1 MGRPPPYWEACSS
14 VSSPAESPGRTW
26 TSRARAGTRTPSSRL
41 CCADPAGRGPG
52 CASRWRNSCRERSV
66 RAPVAILETINSPAD
81 LRALDQPRLTR
92 LAEEVRAFL
101 IEQTSKTGGHLSPNL
116 GVVEL
121 TFALHRVFDS
131 PKDAIVW
138 DTGHQAY
145 VHKMVTGRSKD
156 FARLRQSGG
165 LSGYP
170 SRKESEH
177 DLVENSHA
185 STSLSYALG
194 IAEARL
200 RKRIGGYVVAVIGDG
215 ALTGGMAYEALNQI
229 AHLQPPNL
237 VIVIND
243 NGRSYAPTVGG
254 LARHLSQLRVDPRYE
269 RIKDEISRLLRDLPL
284 VGSTADQA
292 AYRVKE
298 GLKQLLQPSTIFES
312 LGIKYAG
319 LVDGHDEPALEE
331 VLSRAKKLREPVVV
345 HVVTEKGRGY
355 SPAVDDDVDKLHGV
369 PAFDP
374 LTGRPRSTELKY
386 TDVFGEALMTAGT
399 RRPDVCA
406 ITAAMASS
414 TGLLN
419 FAKEFPERFFD
430 VGICEQHAVTFAAG
444 LAMAGMHPVVCI
456 YSTFLARAFD
466 QTIMDVALHK
476 LPVVFV
482 VVRAGG
488 AGPDGSSHHGIFDLS
503 YLRLIPNLKIA
514 APADAT
520 ELCALLETAL
530 ATDGPVAIRFPSGP
544 VPATADLPV
553 EPLPI
558 GRWEELRKGSDAVI
572 FAVGRMVGVSMEA
585 ADRLEMQGI
594 SCAVVNARWIKPV
607 DPRITEWARTHP
619 VVVTVEDNVGAG
631 GFGGAVLETLAPHGL
646 AGRVRTL
653 ALPDDFLPQGRASDI
668 LKDNGLDAAGI
679 ARAVFLAVKGRV
691 PTELREP

>member
-1 MGRPPPYWEACSS
+1 LG
-14 VSSPAESPGRTW
+14 
-26 TSRARAGTRTPSSRL
+26 L
-41 CCADPAGRGPG
+41 
-52 CASRWRNSCRERSV
+52 
-66 RAPVAILETINSPAD
+66 LETINSPAD
-81 LRALDQPRLTR
+81 LRALDQPHLTE
-92 LAEEVRAFL
+92 LAKEVRAFL
-101 IEQTSKTGGHLSPNL
+101 VEETSKTGGHLSPNL

-145 VHKMVTGRSKD
+145 VHKIVTGRSKD
-156 FARLRQSGG
+156 FARLRQAGG

-170 SRKESEH
+170 SRKESPH

-200 RKRIGGYVVAVIGDG
+200 RKHIDGYVVAIIGDG

-254 LARHLSQLRVDPRYE
+254 LAKHLSQLRVDPRYE
-269 RIKDEISRLLRDLPL
+269 RIKDDISRLLRDLPL

-319 LVDGHDEPALEE
+319 LVNGHDEAALE
-331 VLSRAKKLREPVVV
+331 VMLSRAKKLREPVVV
-345 HVVTEKGRGY
+345 HVVTEKGHGY
-355 SPAVDDDVDKLHGV
+355 GPAVEDEVDKLHGV
-369 PAFDP
+369 SAFDP
-374 LTGRPRSTELKY
+374 LTGRPRSTEVSY
-386 TDVFGEALMTAGT
+386 TDVFGEALMTAAA
-399 RRPDVCA
+399 RRPEVCA

-419 FAKEFPERFFD
+419 FAKEFPDRFFD

-466 QTIMDVALHK
+466 QTLMDVAMHK

-482 VVRAGG
+482 IDRAGVT
-488 AGPDGSSHHGIFDLS
+488 GPDGSSHHGIFDLS

-530 ATDGPVAIRFPSGP
+530 AIDGPVAIRYPRGP
-544 VPATADLPV
+544 VPATPDLPV
-553 EPLPI
+553 EPLPV
-558 GRWEELRKGSDAVI
+558 GRWEELRKGGDAVI
-572 FAVGRMVGVSMEA
+572 FAVGRMVEVAQEA
-585 ADRLEMQGI
+585 AERLEMQGV

-607 DPRITEWARTHP
+607 DPRITDWARSHK
-619 VVVTVEDNVGAG
+619 VVITVEDNVGTG
-631 GFGGAVLETLAPHGL
+631 GFGGAVLEALAPHGL
-646 AGRVRTL
+646 AGRVRTI
-653 ALPDDFLPQGRASDI
+653 ALPDQFLPQGRASDI
-668 LKDNGLDAAGI
+668 LKEHGLDAAGV
-679 ARAVFLAVKGRV
+679 AKSVFEAVKGTV
-691 PTELREP
+691 SKGAREA

>member
-1 MGRPPPYWEACSS
+1 MG
-14 VSSPAESPGRTW
+14 
-26 TSRARAGTRTPSSRL
+26 
-41 CCADPAGRGPG
+41 
-52 CASRWRNSCRERSV
+52 
-66 RAPVAILETINSPAD
+66 ILETIESPAD
-81 LRALDQPRLTR
+81 LRRLDQAH
-92 LAEEVRAFL
+92 LAKLADEVRAFL
-101 IEQTSKTGGHLSPNL
+101 VEQTSRSGGHLSPNL

-131 PKDAIVW
+131 PRDAIVW

-145 VHKMVTGRSKD
+145 VHKIVTGRAKG
-156 FARLRQSGG
+156 FERLRQAGG

-170 SRKESEH
+170 SRAESEH
-177 DLVENSHA
+177 DWVENSHA

-200 RKRIGGYVVAVIGDG
+200 RKGVGGHVVAVIGDG

-237 VIVIND
+237 IIVIND

-269 RIKDEISRLLRDLPL
+269 RIKEDISRLLRDLPL

-331 VLSRAKKLREPVVV
+331 VLSRSKRLRAPVVV
-345 HVVTEKGRGY
+345 HVVTEKGHGY
-355 SPAVDDDVDKLHGV
+355 GPAVEDEVDKLHGV
-369 PAFDP
+369 SAFDP
-374 LTGRPRSTELKY
+374 LTGRPRSTELTY
-386 TDVFGEALMTAGT
+386 TDVFGEALMTAAT
-399 RRPDVCA
+399 RRPEVCA

-419 FAKEFPERFFD
+419 FAKEFPDRFFD

-444 LAMAGMHPVVCI
+444 LALAGMHPVVCI

-466 QTIMDVALHK
+466 QTIMDVAMHK

-482 VVRAGG
+482 IDRAGVT
-488 AGPDGSSHHGIFDLS
+488 GPDGSSHHGVFDLS
-503 YLRLIPNLKIA
+503 YLRMIPNLKVA

-530 ATDGPVAIRFPSGP
+530 ASDGPIAIRYPKGP
-544 VPATADLPV
+544 VPSTPDLPV

-558 GRWEELRKGSDAVI
+558 GRWEELRRGSDAVI
-572 FAVGRMVGVSMEA
+572 FAVGRMVEVAKEA
-585 ADRLEMQGI
+585 AERLEVQKV

-607 DPRITEWARTHP
+607 DPRIVDWARAHP
-619 VVVTVEDNVGAG
+619 VVMTVEDNVGAG
-631 GFGGAVLETLAPHGL
+631 GFGGAVLEALAPHGL
-646 AGRVRTL
+646 AGRVRML
-653 ALPDDFLPQGRASDI
+653 ALPDAFLPQGKASDI
-668 LKDNGLDAAGI
+668 LKEHGLDAAGV
-679 ARAVFLAVKGRV
+679 ARSAYEAVRGTVRTPEA
-691 PTELREP
+691 

>member
-1 MGRPPPYWEACSS
+1 MA
-14 VSSPAESPGRTW
+14 
-26 TSRARAGTRTPSSRL
+26 L
-41 CCADPAGRGPG
+41 LAD
-52 CASRWRNSCRERSV
+52 
-66 RAPVAILETINSPAD
+66 INSPSD
-81 LRALDQPRLTR
+81 LKRLNQQQ
-92 LAEEVRAFL
+92 LAQLATEVRAFL
-101 IEQTSKTGGHLSPNL
+101 VEHIAKTGGHLSPNL

-145 VHKMVTGRSKD
+145 VHKMVTGRTAEFST
-156 FARLRQSGG
+156 LRQQGG

-170 SRKESEH
+170 SRRESKH
-177 DLVENSHA
+177 DVIENSHA

-194 IAEARL
+194 LAEARL
-200 RKRIGGYVVAVIGDG
+200 RRREPGFVIAVIGDG

-237 VIVIND
+237 IIVIND

-269 RIKDEISRLLRDLPL
+269 SIKEDISRLLRDLPL
-284 VGSTADQA
+284 VGATADQA

-298 GLKQLLQPSTIFES
+298 GLKQLLQPSTMFES

-319 LVDGHDEPALEE
+319 LVDGHDEAALEE
-331 VLSRAKKLREPVVV
+331 VLNRAKKLRV
-345 HVVTEKGRGY
+345 HVVTEKGHGY

-369 PAFDP
+369 SAFDP
-374 LTGRPRSTELKY
+374 LTGRPRSTEVTY
-386 TDVFGEALMTAGT
+386 TDVFGDALMSSAS
-399 RRPDVCA
+399 RRPEVCA

-419 FAKEFPERFFD
+419 FAKEFPDRFFD

-444 LAMAGMHPVVCI
+444 LALAGMRPVVCI

-482 VVRAGG
+482 IDRAGVT
-488 AGPDGSSHHGIFDLS
+488 GPDGSSHHGIFDLS
-503 YLRLIPNLKIA
+503 YLRMIPNMKVA

-530 ATDGPVAIRFPSGP
+530 SSDGPIAIRYPRGP
-544 VPATADLPV
+544 VPSTPDLPA
-553 EPLPI
+553 EALPV
-558 GRWEELRKGSDAVI
+558 GRWEEVRKGTEAVI
-572 FAVGRMVGVSMEA
+572 FATGRMVEIAKEA
-585 ADRLEMQGI
+585 AERLETMGL
-594 SCAVVNARWIKPV
+594 SCGVVNARWIKPV
-607 DPRITEWARTHP
+607 DPRMVDWASGVET
-619 VVVTVEDNVGAG
+619 VVTVEDNVGAG
-631 GFGGAVLETLAPHGL
+631 GFGGAVLEALAPHGL
-646 AGRVRTL
+646 AGKVRTI
-653 ALPDDFLPQGRASDI
+653 ALPDQFLPHGKATDI
-668 LKDNGLDAAGI
+668 LREHGLDAAGV
-679 ARAVFLAVKGRV
+679 AKSVYVAVKGAV
-691 PTELREP
+691 PTEEKKS

>member
-1 MGRPPPYWEACSS
+1 MA
-14 VSSPAESPGRTW
+14 
-26 TSRARAGTRTPSSRL
+26 L
-41 CCADPAGRGPG
+41 
-52 CASRWRNSCRERSV
+52 
-66 RAPVAILETINSPAD
+66 LETINSPAD
-81 LRALDQPRLTR
+81 LRSLDQSQ
-92 LAEEVRAFL
+92 LAHLAAEVRAFL
-101 IEQTSKTGGHLSPNL
+101 VEQTSRTGGHLSPNL

-145 VHKMVTGRSKD
+145 VHKIVTGRARD
-156 FARLRQSGG
+156 FARLRQAGG

-200 RKRIGGYVVAVIGDG
+200 RKRTNGFVVAVIGDG

-237 VIVIND
+237 IIVIND

-254 LARHLSQLRVDPRYE
+254 LARHLSQLRIDPRYE
-269 RIKDEISRLLRDLPL
+269 RVKVEISRLLRDLPL

-298 GLKQLLQPSTIFES
+298 SLKQLLQPSTVFES

-319 LVDGHDEPALEE
+319 VVDGHDEAELEA
-331 VLSRAKKLREPVVV
+331 VLSRAKKLKAPVVV
-345 HVVTEKGRGY
+345 HVVTEKGHGY
-355 SPAVDDDVDKLHGV
+355 GPAVEDEIDKLHGV
-369 PAFDP
+369 SAFDP
-374 LTGRPRSTELKY
+374 LTGRPRSTDVKY
-386 TDVFGEALMTAGT
+386 TDVFGEALMTAAT
-399 RRPDVCA
+399 RRPEVCA

-419 FAKEFPERFFD
+419 FAKEFPDRFFD

-444 LAMAGMHPVVCI
+444 LAMAGMRPVVCI

-466 QTIMDVALHK
+466 QTVMDVALHK

-482 VVRAGG
+482 IDRAGVT
-488 AGPDGSSHHGIFDLS
+488 GPDGSSHHGMLDLS
-503 YLRLIPNLKIA
+503 YLRLIPNMKVA

-530 ATDGPVAIRFPSGP
+530 TMDGPVAIRYPSGA
-544 VPATADLPV
+544 VPAPPDLPV
-553 EPLPI
+553 EPLPV
-558 GRWEELRKGSDAVI
+558 GRWEELRKGSDAAI
-572 FAVGRMVGVSMEA
+572 FAVGRMVEVAKEA
-585 ADRLEMQGI
+585 AERLALQGI
-594 SCAVVNARWIKPV
+594 EVTVVNARWVKPV
-607 DPRITEWARTHP
+607 DPRIVDWAKRHP
-619 VVVTVEDNVGAG
+619 IVMTVEDNVGSG
-631 GFGGAVLETLAPHGL
+631 GFGGAVLEALAPHGL
-646 AGRVRTL
+646 AGRVRTI
-653 ALPDDFLPQGRASDI
+653 ALPDQFLPQGKAADI
-668 LKDNGLDAAGI
+668 LKEFGLDAAGI
-679 ARAVFLAVKGRV
+679 AQSTFAAIKGTV
-691 PTELREP
+691 PSETGSDSA

>member
-1 MGRPPPYWEACSS
+1 MG
-14 VSSPAESPGRTW
+14 
-26 TSRARAGTRTPSSRL
+26 
-41 CCADPAGRGPG
+41 
-52 CASRWRNSCRERSV
+52 
-66 RAPVAILETINSPAD
+66 ILETISSPED
-81 LRALDQPRLTR
+81 LRRLDQSQ
-92 LAEEVRAFL
+92 LAQLAQEVRAFL
-101 IEQTSKTGGHLSPNL
+101 VEQTSRSGGHLSPNL

-121 TFALHRVFDS
+121 TFALHRVFES

-145 VHKMVTGRSKD
+145 VHKIVTGRAKD
-156 FARLRQSGG
+156 FARLRQAGG

-170 SRKESEH
+170 SRQESEH

-200 RKRIGGYVVAVIGDG
+200 RKKKAGHVVAVIGDG

-237 VIVIND
+237 IIVIND

-254 LARHLSQLRVDPRYE
+254 LARHLSQLRIDPRYE
-269 RIKDEISRLLRDLPL
+269 RIKVEISRLLSGLPL

-298 GLKQLLQPSTIFES
+298 SLKQLLQPSTVFES

-319 LVDGHDEPALEE
+319 VVDGHDEAELEA
-331 VLSRAKKLREPVVV
+331 VFARAKKLREPVVV
-345 HVVTEKGRGY
+345 HVVTEKGHGY
-355 SPAVDDDVDKLHGV
+355 GPAVEDEIDKLHGV
-369 PAFDP
+369 GAFDP
-374 LTGRPRSTELKY
+374 LTGRPRSTDLTY
-386 TDVFGEALMTAGT
+386 TDVFGEALMDAAT
-399 RRPDVCA
+399 RRPEVCA

-419 FAKEFPERFFD
+419 FAKEFPDRFFD

-444 LAMAGMHPVVCI
+444 LAMSGMRPVVCI

-482 VVRAGG
+482 IDRAGVT
-488 AGPDGSSHHGIFDLS
+488 GPDGSSHHGVFDLS
-503 YLRLIPNLKIA
+503 YLRLIPNLRVA

-530 ATDGPVAIRFPSGP
+530 DLDGPIAIRYPKGP
-544 VPATADLPV
+544 VPATPDLPV
-553 EPLPI
+553 EPLPV
-558 GRWEELRKGSDAVI
+558 GRWEERRKGSDAAI
-572 FAVGRMVGVSMEA
+572 FAVGRMVEVATEA
-585 ADRLEMQGI
+585 AERLALQGVE
-594 SCAVVNARWIKPV
+594 CTVVNARWIKPI
-607 DPRITEWARTHP
+607 DPRIVDWARRHP
-619 VVVTVEDNVGAG
+619 VVLTVEDNVGAG
-631 GFGGAVLETLAPHGL
+631 GFGGAVLEALAPHGL
-646 AGRVRTL
+646 AGRVRNL
-653 ALPDDFLPQGRASDI
+653 ALPDQFLPQGKAADI
-668 LKDNGLDAAGI
+668 LRANGLDAAGI
-679 ARAVFLAVKGRV
+679 AQATYNAIKGTV
-691 PTELREP
+691 ASETGSA

>member
-1 MGRPPPYWEACSS
+1 M
-14 VSSPAESPGRTW
+14 
-26 TSRARAGTRTPSSRL
+26 
-41 CCADPAGRGPG
+41 
-52 CASRWRNSCRERSV
+52 
-66 RAPVAILETINSPAD
+66 
-81 LRALDQPRLTR
+81 
-92 LAEEVRAFL
+92 
-101 IEQTSKTGGHLSPNL
+101 
-116 GVVEL
+116 EL

-145 VHKMVTGRSKD
+145 VHKIVTGRAGD
-156 FARLRQSGG
+156 FARLRQAGG

-177 DLVENSHA
+177 DVVENSHA

-200 RKRIGGYVVAVIGDG
+200 RKKVSGYVVAVIGDG

-237 VIVIND
+237 IIVIND

-254 LARHLSQLRVDPRYE
+254 LARHLSQLRIDPRYE
-269 RIKDEISRLLRDLPL
+269 RIKIEISRLLRDLPL

-298 GLKQLLQPSTIFES
+298 SLKQLLQPSTVFES

-319 LVDGHDEPALEE
+319 VVDGHDEAELEA
-331 VLSRAKKLREPVVV
+331 VFSRAKRLRSPVVV
-345 HVVTEKGRGY
+345 HVVTEKGHGY
-355 SPAVDDDVDKLHGV
+355 GPAVEDEIDKLHGV
-369 PAFDP
+369 SAFDP
-374 LTGRPRSTELKY
+374 LTGRPRSTDLTY
-386 TDVFGEALMTAGT
+386 TDVFGEALMTAAT
-399 RRPDVCA
+399 RRPEVCA

-419 FAKEFPERFFD
+419 FAKEFPDRFFD

-444 LAMAGMHPVVCI
+444 LAMAGMRPVVCI

-482 VVRAGG
+482 IDRAGVT
-488 AGPDGSSHHGIFDLS
+488 GPDGSSHHGVFDLS
-503 YLRLIPNLKIA
+503 YLRLIPNLKVA

-530 ATDGPVAIRFPSGP
+530 SSDGPVAIRYPKGP
-544 VPATADLPV
+544 VPSTPDLPV

-558 GRWEELRKGSDAVI
+558 GRWEEVRKGSDAAI
-572 FAVGRMVGVSMEA
+572 FAVGRMVEVAREA
-585 ADRLEMQGI
+585 AERLALQGI
-594 SCAVVNARWIKPV
+594 ECTVVNARWVKPV
-607 DPRITEWARTHP
+607 DPRIVDWAKRHAI
-619 VVVTVEDNVGAG
+619 VMTVEDNVGSG
-631 GFGGAVLETLAPHGL
+631 GFGGAVLEALAPHGL
-646 AGRVRTL
+646 AGRVRPL
-653 ALPDDFLPQGRASDI
+653 ALPDQFLPQGKAADI

-679 ARAVFLAVKGRV
+679 ARATYAAVRGTVRSE
-691 PTELREP
+691 TGSES

>member
-1 MGRPPPYWEACSS
+1 MG
-14 VSSPAESPGRTW
+14 
-26 TSRARAGTRTPSSRL
+26 L
-41 CCADPAGRGPG
+41 
-52 CASRWRNSCRERSV
+52 
-66 RAPVAILETINSPAD
+66 LQTIESPAD
-81 LRALDQPRLTR
+81 LRKLNQAQLTQ
-92 LAEEVRAFL
+92 LADEVRAFL
-101 IEQTSKTGGHLSPNL
+101 VEQTSRSGGHLSPNL

-145 VHKMVTGRSKD
+145 VHKIVTGRWRD
-156 FARLRQSGG
+156 FARLRQADG

-177 DLVENSHA
+177 DFVENSHA

-200 RKRIGGYVVAVIGDG
+200 RKGVGGHVVAVIGDG

-237 VIVIND
+237 IIVIND

-269 RIKDEISRLLRDLPL
+269 RIKEDISRLLRDMPL
-284 VGSTADQA
+284 VGPTADQA

-298 GLKQLLQPSTIFES
+298 GLKQLLQPSTIFET

-319 LVDGHDEPALEE
+319 IVDGHDEPALEE
-331 VLSRAKKLREPVVV
+331 VLSRSKRLRAPTVV
-345 HVVTEKGRGY
+345 HVITEKGHGY
-355 SPAVDDDVDKLHGV
+355 GPAVDDEVDKLHGV
-369 PAFDP
+369 SAFDP
-374 LTGRPRSTELKY
+374 LTGRPRSTELTY
-386 TDVFGEALMTAGT
+386 TDVFGEALMTAAT
-399 RRPDVCA
+399 NRPEVVA

-419 FAKEFPERFFD
+419 FAKKFPKRFFD

-444 LAMAGMHPVVCI
+444 LALAGMHPVVCI
-456 YSTFLARAFD
+456 YSTFMARAFD

-476 LPVVFV
+476 LPVVFIID
-482 VVRAGG
+482 RAGVT
-488 AGPDGSSHHGIFDLS
+488 GPDGSSHHGVFDLS
-503 YLRLIPNLKIA
+503 FLRLIPNLKVA

-530 ATDGPVAIRFPSGP
+530 ASDGPIAIRYPKGP
-544 VPATADLPV
+544 VPSTPELPV

-572 FAVGRMVGVSMEA
+572 FAVGRMVEVAMEA
-585 ADRLEMQGI
+585 AERLEVQKV
-594 SCAVVNARWIKPV
+594 SCAVVNSRWIKPV
-607 DPRITEWARTHP
+607 DPRIVDWARGHP

-653 ALPDDFLPQGRASDI
+653 ALPDEFLPQGKASDI
-668 LKDNGLDAAGI
+668 LKAHGLDSAGV
-679 ARAVFLAVKGRV
+679 AKSVYEAVKGKVR
-691 PTELREP
+691 TET

>member
-1 MGRPPPYWEACSS
+1 MG
-14 VSSPAESPGRTW
+14 
-26 TSRARAGTRTPSSRL
+26 
-41 CCADPAGRGPG
+41 
-52 CASRWRNSCRERSV
+52 
-66 RAPVAILETINSPAD
+66 ILETINSPAD
-81 LRALDQPRLTR
+81 LRRLDQPKLAQ

-101 IEQTSKTGGHLSPNL
+101 VEQTSRTGGHLSPNL

-145 VHKMVTGRSKD
+145 VHKIVTGRSRD
-156 FARLRQSGG
+156 FARLRQPGG

-170 SRKESEH
+170 SRAESEH

-200 RKRIGGYVVAVIGDG
+200 RKKKNGYVVAVIGDG

-237 VIVIND
+237 IIVIND

-254 LARHLSQLRVDPRYE
+254 LARHLSQLRIDPRYE
-269 RIKDEISRLLRDLPL
+269 RIKAEISRLLRDLPL

-298 GLKQLLQPSTIFES
+298 GLKQLLQPSTVFES
-312 LGIKYAG
+312 LGLKYAG
-319 LVDGHDEPALEE
+319 VVDGHDEAELEA
-331 VLSRAKKLREPVVV
+331 VLTRAKKLKAPVVV
-345 HVVTEKGRGY
+345 QVVTEKGHGY
-355 SPAVDDDVDKLHGV
+355 GPAVDDEIDKLHGV
-369 PAFDP
+369 SAFDP
-374 LTGRPRSTELKY
+374 LTGRPRSTDLTY
-386 TDVFGEALMTAGT
+386 TDVFGEALMTAAT
-399 RRPDVCA
+399 RRPEVCA

-419 FAKEFPERFFD
+419 FAKEFPDRFFD

-444 LAMAGMHPVVCI
+444 LAMSGMRPVVCI

-466 QTIMDVALHK
+466 QTLMDVALHK

-482 VVRAGG
+482 IDRAGVT
-488 AGPDGSSHHGIFDLS
+488 GPDGSSHHGIFDLS
-503 YLRLIPNLKIA
+503 YLRLIPNLKVA

-530 ATDGPVAIRFPSGP
+530 ASDGPIAIRYPRGP
-544 VPATADLPV
+544 VPATPDLPV
-553 EPLPI
+553 EPLPV
-558 GRWEELRKGSDAVI
+558 GRWEELRKGSDAAI
-572 FAVGRMVGVSMEA
+572 FAVGRMVEVAKEA
-585 ADRLEMQGI
+585 AERLALQGVE
-594 SCAVVNARWIKPV
+594 CTVVNARWLKPV
-607 DPRITEWARTHP
+607 DPRIVEWARRHA
-619 VVVTVEDNVGAG
+619 VVMTVEDNVGSG
-631 GFGGAVLETLAPHGL
+631 GFGGAVLEALAPHGL

-653 ALPDDFLPQGRASDI
+653 ALPDQFLPQGKAADI
-668 LKDNGLDAAGI
+668 LKENGLDAAGI
-679 ARAVFLAVKGRV
+679 A
-691 PTELREP
+691 

>member
-1 MGRPPPYWEACSS
+1 
-14 VSSPAESPGRTW
+14 
-26 TSRARAGTRTPSSRL
+26 
-41 CCADPAGRGPG
+41 
-52 CASRWRNSCRERSV
+52 
-66 RAPVAILETINSPAD
+66 VAILESIHSPAD
-81 LRALDQPRLTR
+81 LRRLDAARLPD
-92 LAEEVRAFL
+92 LAEEIRAFL
-101 IEQTSKTGGHLSPNL
+101 VEQTSRTGGHLSPNL

-121 TFALHRVFDS
+121 TLALHRVFES

-145 VHKMVTGRSKD
+145 VHKLVTGRAGEFSK
-156 FARLRQSGG
+156 LRQAGG

-200 RKRIGGYVVAVIGDG
+200 RNRTGGFVVAVIGDG

-237 VIVIND
+237 IIVIND

-269 RIKDEISRLLRDLPL
+269 KVKEEISRLLRDLPL
-284 VGSTADQA
+284 VGYSADQA

-298 GLKQLLQPSTIFES
+298 GLKQLLQPSTMFES

-319 LVDGHDEPALEE
+319 LVDGHDEAALEE
-331 VLSRAKKLREPVVV
+331 VFVRAKKLREPVVV
-345 HVVTEKGRGY
+345 HVVTEKGHGY
-355 SPAVDDDVDKLHGV
+355 GPAVEDEVDKLHGV
-369 PAFDP
+369 SAFDP
-374 LTGRPRSTELKY
+374 LTGRPRSTEVTY
-386 TDVFGEALMTAGT
+386 TDVFGDALMTAATG
-399 RRPDVCA
+399 RPEVCA

-419 FAKEFPERFFD
+419 FAKEFPDRFFD

-476 LPVVFV
+476 LPVTFV
-482 VVRAGG
+482 IDRAGVT
-488 AGPDGSSHHGIFDLS
+488 GPDGASHHGIFDLS

-514 APADAT
+514 APKDAT

-530 ATDGPVAIRFPSGP
+530 ATDGPVAIRYPRGP
-544 VPATADLPV
+544 VPATPDLPV

-558 GRWEELRKGSDAVI
+558 GRWEELRKGGDAVI
-572 FAVGRMVGVSMEA
+572 FAVGKMVEVAREAAERLELQGVSC
-585 ADRLEMQGI
+585 G
-594 SCAVVNARWIKPV
+594 VVNARWIKPV
-607 DPRITEWARTHP
+607 DPRIADWAREHP
-619 VVVTVEDNVGAG
+619 VVVTVEDNVGTG
-631 GFGGAVLETLAPHGL
+631 GFGGAVLESLAPLGL

-653 ALPDDFLPQGRASDI
+653 ALPDEFLPQGKASDI
-668 LKDNGLDAAGI
+668 LRERGLDAAGV
-679 ARAVFLAVKGRV
+679 ARAVYQAVRGPIPEK
-691 PTELREP
+691 TEKSETA

>member
-1 MGRPPPYWEACSS
+1 MG
-14 VSSPAESPGRTW
+14 
-26 TSRARAGTRTPSSRL
+26 
-41 CCADPAGRGPG
+41 
-52 CASRWRNSCRERSV
+52 
-66 RAPVAILETINSPAD
+66 ILETIESPAD
-81 LRALDQPRLTR
+81 IRRLDQAQLTK

-101 IEQTSKTGGHLSPNL
+101 VEQTSRSGGHLSPNL

-121 TFALHRVFDS
+121 TFALHRVFNS
-131 PKDAIVW
+131 PTDAIVW

-145 VHKMVTGRSKD
+145 VHKIVTGRAKD
-156 FARLRQSGG
+156 FVRLRQAGG

-177 DLVENSHA
+177 DFVENSHA

-200 RKRIGGYVVAVIGDG
+200 RKGVGGHVIAVIGDG

-269 RIKDEISRLLRDLPL
+269 RIKDDISRLLRDLPL

-298 GLKQLLQPSTIFES
+298 GLKQLLQPSTIFET

-331 VLSRAKKLREPVVV
+331 VLSRSKRLREPVVV
-345 HVVTEKGRGY
+345 HVVTEKGHGY
-355 SPAVDDDVDKLHGV
+355 GPAVDDEVDKLHGV
-369 PAFDP
+369 SAFDP
-374 LTGRPRSTELKY
+374 LTGRPRSTELTY
-386 TDVFGEALMTAGT
+386 TDVFGEALMTAAT
-399 RRPDVCA
+399 RRPEVCA

-444 LAMAGMHPVVCI
+444 LALAGMHPVVCI
-456 YSTFLARAFD
+456 YSTFMARAFD

-476 LPVVFV
+476 LPVVFIID
-482 VVRAGG
+482 RAGVT
-488 AGPDGSSHHGIFDLS
+488 GPDGSSHHGAFDLS
-503 YLRLIPNLKIA
+503 FLRLIPNLKVA

-530 ATDGPVAIRFPSGP
+530 ASDGPIAIRYPKGP
-544 VPATADLPV
+544 VPATPDLPV

-572 FAVGRMVGVSMEA
+572 FAVGKMVEVAKEA
-585 ADRLEMQGI
+585 AERLQI
-594 SCAVVNARWIKPV
+594 QNVSCAVVNARWIKPV
-607 DPRITEWARTHP
+607 DPRIVDWARSHP
-619 VVVTVEDNVGAG
+619 VVVTVEDNVGTG
-631 GFGGAVLETLAPHGL
+631 GFGGAVLEALAPHGL
-646 AGRVRTL
+646 AGRVRLL
-653 ALPDDFLPQGRASDI
+653 ALPDEFLPQGKASDI
-668 LKDNGLDAAGI
+668 LKEHGLDAAGVASSVYEAI
-679 ARAVFLAVKGRV
+679 KGKVRS
-691 PTELREP
+691 EN

>member
-1 MGRPPPYWEACSS
+1 MP
-14 VSSPAESPGRTW
+14 
-26 TSRARAGTRTPSSRL
+26 
-41 CCADPAGRGPG
+41 
-52 CASRWRNSCRERSV
+52 
-66 RAPVAILETINSPAD
+66 ILDTIRSPAD
-81 LRALDQPRLTR
+81 LKALDQDRLTE
-92 LAEEVRAFL
+92 LAAEVRAFL
-101 IEQTSKTGGHLSPNL
+101 VEQTSKTGGHLSPNL

-145 VHKMVTGRSKD
+145 VHKLVTGRAKG
-156 FARLRQSGG
+156 FASLRQPDGM
-165 LSGYP
+165 SGYP
-170 SRKESEH
+170 SRAESEH
-177 DLVENSHA
+177 DWVENSHA

-200 RKRIGGYVVAVIGDG
+200 RKRVDGFVVAVIGDG

-229 AHLQPPNL
+229 AHLMPPNL
-237 VIVIND
+237 IIVIND

-269 RIKDEISRLLRDLPL
+269 RIKEEISRLLRELPL

-298 GLKQLLQPSTIFES
+298 GLKQLLQPSTMFES

-319 LVDGHDEPALEE
+319 YVNGHDEPALEE
-331 VLSRAKKLREPVVV
+331 VLSRAKRLREPVVV

-355 SPAVDDDVDKLHGV
+355 SPAVDDEVDKLHGV
-369 PAFDP
+369 GAFDP
-374 LTGRPRSTELKY
+374 LTGRPRATELTY
-386 TDVFGEALMTAGT
+386 TDVFGEALMTAAAS
-399 RRPDVCA
+399 RPEVCA

-444 LAMAGMHPVVCI
+444 LAMAGMRPIVCI

-476 LPVVFV
+476 LPVVFILD
-482 VVRAGG
+482 RAGVTG
-488 AGPDGSSHHGIFDLS
+488 ADGASHHGIFDLS
-503 YLRLIPNLKIA
+503 YLRLIPNLKVA

-530 ATDGPVAIRFPSGP
+530 TMDGPVAIRYPRGP
-544 VPATADLPV
+544 VPATPDLPV

-558 GRWEELRKGSDAVI
+558 GRWEEIRKGSDAVI
-572 FAVGRMVGVSMEA
+572 FGVGRMVGVAKEA
-585 ADRLEMQGI
+585 AERLEMQHI
-594 SCAVVNARWIKPV
+594 SCAVVNARWVKPV
-607 DPRITEWARTHP
+607 DPRIVDWARNHP
-619 VVVTVEDNVGAG
+619 VVITVEDNVGSG

-646 AGRVRTL
+646 AGRVRIL
-653 ALPDDFLPQGRASDI
+653 ALPDQFLPQGKAAEI
-668 LKDNGLDAAGI
+668 LKAHGLDAAGV
-679 ARAVFLAVKGRV
+679 AKAVHDAVRGAV
-691 PTELREP
+691 PTERAEP

>member
-1 MGRPPPYWEACSS
+1 
-14 VSSPAESPGRTW
+14 
-26 TSRARAGTRTPSSRL
+26 
-41 CCADPAGRGPG
+41 
-52 CASRWRNSCRERSV
+52 
-66 RAPVAILETINSPAD
+66 VAVLETIHSPAD
-81 LRALDQPRLTR
+81 LRKLDPARLPQ
-92 LAEEVRAFL
+92 LADEIRAFL
-101 IEQTSKTGGHLSPNL
+101 VEQTSRTGGHLSPNL

-121 TFALHRVFDS
+121 TFALHRVFES

-145 VHKMVTGRSKD
+145 VHKLVTGRAGEFSK
-156 FARLRQSGG
+156 LRQAGG

-200 RKRIGGYVVAVIGDG
+200 RKRTPGFVVAVIGDG

-237 VIVIND
+237 IIVIND

-269 RIKDEISRLLRDLPL
+269 KVKEEISRLLRDLPL
-284 VGSTADQA
+284 VGYSADQA

-298 GLKQLLQPSTIFES
+298 GLKQLLQPSTMFDS

-319 LVDGHDEPALEE
+319 LVDGHDEAALEE
-331 VLSRAKKLREPVVV
+331 VLIRAKKLREPVVV
-345 HVVTEKGRGY
+345 HVVTEKGHGY
-355 SPAVDDDVDKLHGV
+355 GPAVEDEVDKLHGV
-369 PAFDP
+369 SAFDP
-374 LTGRPRSTELKY
+374 LTGRPRSTELTY
-386 TDVFGEALMTAGT
+386 TDVFGDALMTAAT
-399 RRPDVCA
+399 RRPEVCA

-414 TGLLN
+414 TGLLS
-419 FAKEFPERFFD
+419 FAKEFPDRFFD

-476 LPVVFV
+476 LPVTFV
-482 VVRAGG
+482 IDRAGVT
-488 AGPDGSSHHGIFDLS
+488 GPDGASHHGIFDLS

-514 APADAT
+514 APKDAT

-530 ATDGPVAIRFPSGP
+530 TTDGPVAIRYPKGP
-544 VPATADLPV
+544 VPATPDLPV

-558 GRWEELRKGSDAVI
+558 GRWEELRKGGDAVI
-572 FAVGRMVGVSMEA
+572 FAVGKMVEVASEAAERLELQGVSC
-585 ADRLEMQGI
+585 G
-594 SCAVVNARWIKPV
+594 VVNARWIKPV
-607 DPRITEWARTHP
+607 DPRIADWARAHP

-631 GFGGAVLETLAPHGL
+631 GFGGAVLEALAPMGL

-653 ALPDDFLPQGRASDI
+653 ALPDEFLPQGKASDL
-668 LKDNGLDAAGI
+668 LKERGLDAAGV
-679 ARAVFLAVKGRV
+679 ARAVYEAVRGPIPEK
-691 PTELREP
+691 TEKTETL

>member
-1 MGRPPPYWEACSS
+1 MG
-14 VSSPAESPGRTW
+14 
-26 TSRARAGTRTPSSRL
+26 
-41 CCADPAGRGPG
+41 
-52 CASRWRNSCRERSV
+52 
-66 RAPVAILETINSPAD
+66 ILETINSPAD
-81 LRALDQPRLTR
+81 LRALDQQHLSE
-92 LAEEVRAFL
+92 LAQEVRAFL
-101 IEQTSKTGGHLSPNL
+101 VDQTSKTGGHLSPNL

-145 VHKMVTGRSKD
+145 VHKIVTGRSKD
-156 FARLRQSGG
+156 FAKLRQAGG

-170 SRKESEH
+170 SRSESAH

-200 RKRIGGYVVAVIGDG
+200 RKRIDGHVVAIIGDG

-269 RIKDEISRLLRDLPL
+269 RIKDDISKLLRDLPL

-298 GLKQLLQPSTIFES
+298 SLKQLLQPSTIFES

-319 LVDGHDEPALEE
+319 LVNGHDEPALE
-331 VLSRAKKLREPVVV
+331 VILSRAKKLREPVVV

-355 SPAVDDDVDKLHGV
+355 GPAVEDEVDKLHGV
-369 PAFDP
+369 SAFDP
-374 LTGRPRSTELKY
+374 LTGRPRSTEVSY
-386 TDVFGEALMTAGT
+386 TDVFGEALMTAAA
-399 RRPDVCA
+399 RRPEVCA

-419 FAKEFPERFFD
+419 FAKEFPDRFFD

-466 QTIMDVALHK
+466 QTLMDVAMHK

-482 VVRAGG
+482 IDRAGVT
-488 AGPDGSSHHGIFDLS
+488 GPDGSSHHGIFDLS

-530 ATDGPVAIRFPSGP
+530 ATDGPVAIRYPKGP
-544 VPATADLPV
+544 VPATPDLPV
-553 EPLPI
+553 EPLPV
-558 GRWEELRKGSDAVI
+558 GRWEELRKGGDAVI
-572 FAVGRMVGVSMEA
+572 FAVGRMVEVAQEA
-585 ADRLEMQGI
+585 AERLEMQGI

-607 DPRITEWARTHP
+607 DPRITDWARSHP
-619 VVVTVEDNVGAG
+619 VVVTVEDNVGTG
-631 GFGGAVLETLAPHGL
+631 GFGGAVLEALAPHGL
-646 AGRVRTL
+646 AGRVRTI
-653 ALPDDFLPQGRASDI
+653 ALPDQFLPQGRASDI
-668 LKDNGLDAAGI
+668 LKEHGLDAAGV
-679 ARAVFLAVKGRV
+679 AKSVFEAVRGRV
-691 PTELREP
+691 ATERREN

>member
-1 MGRPPPYWEACSS
+1 MG
-14 VSSPAESPGRTW
+14 
-26 TSRARAGTRTPSSRL
+26 
-41 CCADPAGRGPG
+41 
-52 CASRWRNSCRERSV
+52 
-66 RAPVAILETINSPAD
+66 ILETIHSPAD
-81 LRALDQPRLTR
+81 LKALNQNQLTE
-92 LAEEVRAFL
+92 LAAEVRAFL
-101 IEQTSKTGGHLSPNL
+101 VEQTSRTGGHLSPNL

-131 PKDAIVW
+131 PNDAIVW

-145 VHKMVTGRSKD
+145 VHKLVTGRATQFSG
-156 FARLRQSGG
+156 LRQAGG

-170 SRKESEH
+170 SRNESEH

-200 RKRIGGYVVAVIGDG
+200 RKGIKGFVVAVIGDG

-237 VIVIND
+237 IIILND

-254 LARHLSQLRVDPRYE
+254 LARHLAQLRVDPRYE
-269 RIKDEISRLLRDLPL
+269 RIKDDISRLLRDLPL

-298 GLKQLLQPSTIFES
+298 GLKQLLQPSTMFES

-331 VLSRAKKLREPVVV
+331 VLNRSRKLREPVVV
-345 HVVTEKGRGY
+345 HVVTEKGHGY
-355 SPAVDDDVDKLHGV
+355 PPAVDDEVDKLHGV
-369 PAFDP
+369 SAFDP
-374 LTGRPRSTELKY
+374 LTGRPRRTEMKY
-386 TDVFGEALMTAGT
+386 TDVFGDAIMTAAT
-399 RRPDVCA
+399 MHPDMCA

-419 FAKEFPERFFD
+419 FAKEFPDRFFD

-444 LAMAGMHPVVCI
+444 LALAGMHPVVCI

-476 LPVVFV
+476 LPVTFV
-482 VVRAGG
+482 IDRAGVT
-488 AGPDGSSHHGIFDLS
+488 GPDGASHHGIFDLS

-514 APADAT
+514 APKDAT

-530 ATDGPVAIRFPSGP
+530 ATNGPVAIRFPSSAI
-544 VPATADLPV
+544 PAAPELPV
-553 EPLPI
+553 EPLPV
-558 GRWEELRKGSDAVI
+558 GRWEELRKGGDAVI
-572 FAVGRMVGVSMEA
+572 FAVGRMVEVAVEA
-585 ADRLEMQGI
+585 AERLDVQGV
-594 SCAVVNARWIKPV
+594 SCAVVYARWIKPV
-607 DPRITEWARTHP
+607 DPRLVDWARSHP
-619 VVVTVEDNVGAG
+619 IVITVEDNVGTG
-631 GFGGAVLETLAPHGL
+631 GFGGAVLEALAPHGL
-646 AGRVRTL
+646 AGRVRTI
-653 ALPDDFLPQGRASDI
+653 ALPDAFLAHGKAADI
-668 LKDNGLDAAGI
+668 LREHGLDAAGI
-679 ARAVFLAVKGRV
+679 ARTTFEAVLGPVVKEKA
-691 PTELREP
+691 TD

>member
-1 MGRPPPYWEACSS
+1 MS
-14 VSSPAESPGRTW
+14 
-26 TSRARAGTRTPSSRL
+26 
-41 CCADPAGRGPG
+41 
-52 CASRWRNSCRERSV
+52 
-66 RAPVAILETINSPAD
+66 ILETINSPAD
-81 LRALDQPRLTR
+81 LRALDQAHLTE
-92 LAEEVRAFL
+92 LAQEVRAFL
-101 IEQTSKTGGHLSPNL
+101 VEQTSKTGGHLSPNL

-121 TFALHRVFDS
+121 TFAVHRVFDS
-131 PKDAIVW
+131 PRDAIVW

-145 VHKMVTGRSKD
+145 VHKIVTGRSKD
-156 FARLRQSGG
+156 FAQLRQAGG

-170 SRKESEH
+170 SRKESDH

-200 RKRIGGYVVAVIGDG
+200 RKRIDGHVVAIIGDG

-269 RIKDEISRLLRDLPL
+269 RIKDDISRLLRDLPL

-298 GLKQLLQPSTIFES
+298 GLKQLLQPSTMFES

-319 LVDGHDEPALEE
+319 LVDGHDEPALE
-331 VLSRAKKLREPVVV
+331 VMLSRAKKLREPVVV
-345 HVVTEKGRGY
+345 HVVTEKGHGY
-355 SPAVDDDVDKLHGV
+355 GPAVEDEVDKLHGV
-369 PAFDP
+369 SAFDP
-374 LTGRPRSTELKY
+374 LTGRPRSTEVSY
-386 TDVFGEALMTAGT
+386 TDVFGEALMTAAA
-399 RRPDVCA
+399 RRPEVCA

-419 FAKEFPERFFD
+419 FAKEFPDRFFD

-466 QTIMDVALHK
+466 QTLMDVAMHK

-482 VVRAGG
+482 IDRAGVT
-488 AGPDGSSHHGIFDLS
+488 GPDGSSHHGIFDLS

-530 ATDGPVAIRFPSGP
+530 ATDGPVAIRYPRGP
-544 VPATADLPV
+544 VPATPDLPV
-553 EPLPI
+553 EPLPV
-558 GRWEELRKGSDAVI
+558 GRWEELRKGGDAVI
-572 FAVGRMVGVSMEA
+572 FAVGRMVEVAKEA
-585 ADRLEMQGI
+585 AERLDMQGV
-594 SCAVVNARWIKPV
+594 SCAVVNARWVKPV
-607 DPRITEWARTHP
+607 DPRITEWARSHP
-619 VVVTVEDNVGAG
+619 VVITVEDNVGTG
-631 GFGGAVLETLAPHGL
+631 GFGGAVLEALAPHGL

-653 ALPDDFLPQGRASDI
+653 ALPDQFLPQGRATDI
-668 LKDNGLDAAGI
+668 LKEHGLDAAGV
-679 ARAVFLAVKGRV
+679 AKSVFEAVKGRV
-691 PTELREP
+691 PTER

>member
-1 MGRPPPYWEACSS
+1 VG
-14 VSSPAESPGRTW
+14 
-26 TSRARAGTRTPSSRL
+26 
-41 CCADPAGRGPG
+41 
-52 CASRWRNSCRERSV
+52 
-66 RAPVAILETINSPAD
+66 ILETINSPAD
-81 LRALDQPRLTR
+81 LRALDQAHLSQ
-92 LAEEVRAFL
+92 LAEEVRLFL
-101 IEQTSKTGGHLSPNL
+101 VDHTSKTGGHLSPNL

-145 VHKMVTGRSKD
+145 VHKIVTGRAKE
-156 FARLRQSGG
+156 FPGLRQAGG

-170 SRKESEH
+170 SRKESTH

-200 RKRIGGYVVAVIGDG
+200 RKHVDGYVVAVIGDG

-345 HVVTEKGRGY
+345 HVVTEKGHGY
-355 SPAVDDDVDKLHGV
+355 GPAVEDEIDKLHGV
-369 PAFDP
+369 SAFDP
-374 LTGRPRSTELKY
+374 LTGRPRSTELTY
-386 TDVFGEALMTAGT
+386 TDVFGEALMTAAA
-399 RRPDVCA
+399 RRPEVCA

-419 FAKEFPERFFD
+419 FAKEFPDRFFD

-482 VVRAGG
+482 IDRAGVT
-488 AGPDGSSHHGIFDLS
+488 GPDGSSHHGIFDLS
-503 YLRLIPNLKIA
+503 YLRLIPNLKVA

-530 ATDGPVAIRFPSGP
+530 ATDGPVAIRYPKGP
-544 VPATADLPV
+544 VPATPDLPV
-553 EPLPI
+553 EPLPV

-572 FAVGRMVGVSMEA
+572 FAAGRMVEIAKEA
-585 ADRLEMQGI
+585 AERLEMQQV

-607 DPRITEWARTHP
+607 DPRITDWARSHP
-619 VVVTVEDNVGAG
+619 VVITVEDNVGTG
-631 GFGGAVLETLAPHGL
+631 GFGGAVLEALAPHGL
-646 AGRVRTL
+646 AGRVRML
-653 ALPDDFLPQGRASDI
+653 ALPDQFLPQGKASDI
-668 LKDNGLDAAGI
+668 LRDNGLDAAGI
-679 ARAVFLAVKGRV
+679 AKSIFEAVKGKV
-691 PTELREP
+691 ATEKEL